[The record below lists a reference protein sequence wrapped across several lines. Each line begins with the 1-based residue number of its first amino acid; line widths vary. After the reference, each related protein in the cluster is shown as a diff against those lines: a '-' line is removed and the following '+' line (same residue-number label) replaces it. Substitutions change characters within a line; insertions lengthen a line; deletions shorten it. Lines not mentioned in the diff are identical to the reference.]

1 MKLIVEFYKDFDPSV
16 LNGMGYAYA
25 FRTLHMQGSKE
36 HLLEAIRIIDSVT
49 SERSIM
55 LKGDKDEQKEM
66 EKEEKDLAI
75 WLRLSICS
83 ISSWVDRSKAASNR
97 SVPLVRCNCCKVS
110 FIGVSGLLIS
120 CATCLAIVRHAISR
134 SLRAKRSVESANASI
149 IWL

>member
-55 LKGDKDEQKEM
+55 LKGDKDEQKM
-66 EKEEKDLAI
+66 EKEKKDLA
-75 WLRLSICS
+75 SAQGAHNGS
-83 ISSWVDRSKAASNR
+83 EQASSAVSTDS
-97 SVPLVRCNCCKVS
+97 LVNKV
-110 FIGVSGLLIS
+110 
-120 CATCLAIVRHAISR
+120 CEAP
-134 SLRAKRSVESANASI
+134 ANGDGA
-149 IWL
+149 

>member
-25 FRTLHMQGSKE
+25 FRTLYMEGSRE

-66 EKEEKDLAI
+66 EKEKKDLA
-75 WLRLSICS
+75 SAQGAHNGS
-83 ISSWVDRSKAASNR
+83 EQASSAVSAN
-97 SVPLVRCNCCKVS
+97 PLVDKV
-110 FIGVSGLLIS
+110 
-120 CATCLAIVRHAISR
+120 CEAP
-134 SLRAKRSVESANASI
+134 ANGDGA
-149 IWL
+149 